1 MMVEYG
7 DGGYGFADLI
17 DPNASFTVFE
27 VYEVKRVTCNARSAF
42 RQILKYTLESWA
54 GPAKDLYYT
63 NVDCC
68 LKTGTMVGQKGAFD
82 ASVYYE
88 GLDYIVAYEF
98 TGGGIIVYDYF
109 PNDTSSNTETVTEPA
124 LSDKQTR
131 KWKKN
136 ANQMLMVG
144 AYAGAGVTMCKG
156 LSAGIPLMINLI
168 RPVSYMY

>member
-1 MMVEYG
+1 
-7 DGGYGFADLI
+7 
-17 DPNASFTVFE
+17 
-27 VYEVKRVTCNARSAF
+27 
-42 RQILKYTLESWA
+42 
-54 GPAKDLYYT
+54 
-63 NVDCC
+63 
-68 LKTGTMVGQKGAFD
+68 MVGQKGAFD

-88 GLDYIVAYEF
+88 GLNYIVAYEF

-109 PNDTSSNTETVTEPA
+109 PNDTNSNTETVTEPA

-131 KWKKN
+131 KCKKN

-168 RPVSYMY
+168 RPVSYIY